1 MAHSFDTAQTPLNG
15 YFPGNMHFQDPNQ
28 IPAYSIFGASQY
40 PDSVAFWH
48 NLPPQPPQPGIP
60 AAATP
65 YSPTPPKQHH
75 QPSLLQ
81 PVSDQKKHKRTRSGC
96 FTCRSRRIK
105 CDEARPICE
114 RCRKGNRDCAYPSPT
129 ATGTSSKAASRF
141 GAKARAQRPP
151 SQGSD
156 SSGHVGPDEFHALEP
171 ILDEEE
177 VDEGSV
183 ESATLLSPSTT
194 SQSACVKPSPTTK
207 QSMQSLRKRRTKQ
220 TAPETTSSNTEC
232 SSPSTEASSRFESM
246 SARSAS
252 VGLST
257 HEPLGAVN
265 FSHLPEDLRSY
276 LTFHQEYMTYRHY
289 FMKPSSDLFVHHSII
304 KFALQYEPLL
314 YAIVGFSAY
323 HHCVHSG
330 TGKLYT
336 FLQYYDKA
344 LKLLRKSL
352 ASGEPHSEATLITV
366 LALTTFEE
374 CIGDWVN
381 LIDHH
386 QAAHSLMRELLTP
399 ESVKYNELHANIF
412 LWYARFDLVAG
423 ILAGNE
429 AILGREWYIA
439 REEYDAEQAANS
451 PEDQE
456 KQLAL
461 AGSINRRFGLE
472 MASLY
477 AKLSRG
483 MIPIE
488 EFIGQNEQLDQLLE
502 KMKSI
507 LETLT
512 DPEYTVTNFPN
523 QKPLTEDDFVDPYVP
538 GGLHVGPL
546 WEVNFAWID
555 YLSTKAM
562 FKYQSLLSVRQS
574 SMAELEHLALEQGRI
589 METIERWPDKEN
601 GYMFAFKHSIGMA
614 SMFLPKDHKHVMWAR
629 RKFAL
634 MEQNGYITPPKFR
647 AGMAA
652 LWQLPEINHW
662 WLPNEEGYPEIIR
675 EVRSMTEERT
685 THARDDFRENV
696 RDMRTIFWKLSVD
709 DTESETST
717 PSAGLESSR

>member
-1 MAHSFDTAQTPLNG
+1 MAHSFDPAQTPLSG
-15 YFPGNMHFQDPNQ
+15 YLSGNMHFQDPNK

-48 NLPPQPPQPGIP
+48 NLPPQTPQPGIP
-60 AAATP
+60 APATP
-65 YSPTPPKQHH
+65 YSSAPPKQQQ
-75 QPSLLQ
+75 QPSVLH

-105 CDEARPICE
+105 CDETHPICE
-114 RCRKGNRDCAYPSPT
+114 RCRKGNRDCVYPSPT
-129 ATGTSSKAASRF
+129 ATGTSSKAGSRS
-141 GAKARAQRPP
+141 GARARAHRPP

-156 SSGHVGPDEFHALEP
+156 SSSHVEPDEFHALEP

-183 ESATLLSPSTT
+183 ESGTLLSPSTT
-194 SQSACVKPSPTTK
+194 SLTASVDPSPSTK
-207 QSMQSLRKRRTKQ
+207 QSMQTLRKPRTKQ
-220 TAPETTSSNTEC
+220 TAPETTHSNTEDN
-232 SSPSTEASSRFESM
+232 SPSTEASSRFESM

-252 VGLST
+252 VGLSSQ
-257 HEPLGAVN
+257 ESLGAVN
-265 FSHLPEDLRSY
+265 FSHLPEDLRFY

-289 FMKPSSDLFVHHSII
+289 FMRPPSDQFVHHSIV

-323 HHCVHSG
+323 HHCVHTG
-330 TGKLYT
+330 KGKLYT

-352 ASGEPHSEATLITV
+352 ASGEPHREATLITV

-374 CIGDWVN
+374 FIGDWVN

-386 QAAHSLMRELLTP
+386 QAAHSLMHELLTP
-399 ESVKYNELHANIF
+399 ESIKYNELHANIF
-412 LWYARFDLVAG
+412 FWYARFDLVAG
-423 ILAGNE
+423 ILAANE

-439 REEYDAEQAANS
+439 REEYDAEQAANF
-451 PEDQE
+451 PEDPE
-456 KQLAL
+456 KQLLL
-461 AGSINRRFGLE
+461 ARSINCRFGLE

-507 LETLT
+507 LETLA
-512 DPEYTVTNFPN
+512 DPEYTVTSFPD

-538 GGLHVGPL
+538 GSLHVGPL

-562 FKYQSLLSVRQS
+562 FKYQSLLSIRQS
-574 SMAELEHLALEQGRI
+574 SMAELEHLSLEQCRI

-601 GYMFAFKHSIGMA
+601 GYMFAWKHSIGMA
-614 SMFLPKDHKHVMWAR
+614 SMFLPRDHKHGMWAR

-647 AGMAA
+647 AGMAV

-685 THARDDFRENV
+685 AHARDNFRENV
-696 RDMRTIFWKLSVD
+696 RDMRTIFWKLSLD
-709 DTESETST
+709 DTESETSP
-717 PSAGLESSR
+717 PSAGLEASQ